1 MTVMHIHDSCATC
14 QTSMASLTERLNL
27 PVVLCVQAC
36 PFCTFINRPTAVQCE
51 MCQNHPGVEAAIVQ
65 LNDDETRGVMV
76 VL

>member
-1 MTVMHIHDSCATC
+1 MYSSGYLLVR
-14 QTSMASLTERLNL
+14 RLNVKL
-27 PVVLCVQAC
+27 LAWCCVQAC
-36 PFCTFINRPTAVQCE
+36 PFCTFINRPVAVQCE